1 MKRPPFLYFV
11 ILICISLLCSCA
23 YHGHQTS
30 KDFDVTISLICDDHI
45 RSDSETIQTV
55 KKGEFASFHLLFDED
70 YRFESTSFG
79 TYQEE
84 EQTVLVDSNYGNSTV
99 YVKSAPISP
108 LSLIINNNNDFGK
121 VTVNPKKNFY
131 NYGDEVNIKVTP
143 TNKEFLCYTF
153 DLPYRNGLKE
163 KAGVPISYDNELTI
177 TLESDTKVFINYF
190 ENNSKTIE
198 YDLNGGKTKLGKT
211 SIRTDYKQYDDSGSF
226 NASSINLSNYAF
238 YEGHVLESLNTKQD
252 GSGQR
257 IGIGS
262 RIDNSLYTNDYVK
275 LYAQW
280 KEYTDA
286 SSFTFEK
293 IENKEELTITG
304 CTANSEEIVIPAY
317 INNQKVVAI
326 SIHAFDGLDNVKHII
341 FPDTLKE
348 ISDNAFANMNGVE
361 AITLYSSL
369 ERVST
374 QSFDM
379 PNLHTIHLN
388 KNTNPLEMNY
398 EEDNLSRYRESI
410 INLGT
415 AKKRVIFIG
424 HSTIRV
430 NHDLSPLEEKWG
442 EDYNFFIYG
451 ATAGI
456 HGYLLL
462 MSIADILT
470 PNDYVIIPVWPILNY
485 STSRNLSFLQ
495 YDFDRL
501 AAADYQIIKD
511 FIWTSFM
518 DYRLTCTDEIG
529 VSAVL
534 PEATNYARYD
544 KYGMNLEDI
553 PTDDVDNK
561 SPYDYTHYLDEY
573 NDDSF
578 SYLDLFA
585 DSISA
590 PKSQIMLTWNAYN
603 QNNIEDTS
611 LFTNFE
617 QRIRTGFSEYTF
629 FDTQLENI
637 YPGQYF
643 NKNDFM
649 HLSSVGTAVRVNRW
663 LNELPL

>member
-1 MKRPPFLYFV
+1 M
-11 ILICISLLCSCA
+11 CITLLCACS
-23 YHGHQTS
+23 YHGPQAK

-55 KKGEFASFHLLFDED
+55 KKGELASFHLLFDED

-84 EQTVLVDSNYGNSTV
+84 EQVVLVDSNYGNSTV
-99 YVKSAPISP
+99 YVKSVPISP
-108 LSLIINNNNDFGK
+108 LSLTINNNNDFGK
-121 VTVNPKKNFY
+121 VTINPKKNYY
-131 NYGDEVNIKVTP
+131 NYGDEVSIKVTP

-163 KAGVPISYDNELTI
+163 KSGVPISYDDELVF
-177 TLESDTKVFINYF
+177 TLENDTVVYINYF
-190 ENNSKTIE
+190 ENNSKYIE
-198 YDLNGGKTKLGKT
+198 YDLNGGTTQKGKT
-211 SIRTDYKQYDDSGSF
+211 SIKTDYKQYDDSGSF
-226 NASSINLSNYAF
+226 NASTINLSSYAF

-262 RIDNSLYTNDYVK
+262 RIDNSLYTNDYLK

-280 KEYTDA
+280 KEYTNID
-286 SSFTFEK
+286 SFTYEK

-304 CTANSEEIVIPAY
+304 CTSNSEEIVIPAY
-317 INNQKVVAI
+317 INSQKVVAI
-326 SIHAFDGLDNVKHII
+326 SMHAFDGLTSVKHII
-341 FPDTLKE
+341 FPDTIKT
-348 ISDNAFANMNGVE
+348 ISDNAFINMDGVE

-369 ERVST
+369 ERVSS

-388 KNTNPLEMNY
+388 KNTYQLEMSY

-430 NHDLSPLEEKWG
+430 NHDLSPLDEKWG
-442 EDYNFFIYG
+442 EDYSFFIYG
-451 ATAGI
+451 ASAGI

-462 MSIADILT
+462 MSIADIIAPT
-470 PNDYVIIPVWPILNY
+470 DYVIIPVWPTLNY

-511 FIWTSFM
+511 FIWTSFV

-544 KYGMNLEDI
+544 KYGMNLENI

-561 SPYDYTHYLDEY
+561 SPYNYTHYLDEY
-573 NDDSF
+573 NYDSF

-585 DSISA
+585 DSVSI
-590 PKSQIMLTWNAYN
+590 PKSQIMLTWNSYN
-603 QNNIEDTS
+603 QNNIEDNS
-611 LFTNFE
+611 LFESFE
-617 QRIRTGFSEYTF
+617 QRIRAGFPNYTF

-637 YPGQYF
+637 YPGNYF

-649 HLSSVGTAVRVNRW
+649 HLSSIGTAARVNRW